1 MHILANFYVKMA
13 WPPYACYK
21 IQLLYYYIIVLLGGD
36 IKSKKEKPESGD
48 LYCNIMPL
56 DLRRPIL
63 CVCEF

>member
-1 MHILANFYVKMA
+1 MNNQGERILPTA
-13 WPPYACYK
+13 WSMLVIKYDRF
-21 IQLLYYYIIVLLGGD
+21 ITIVVRLGGD

-56 DLRRPIL
+56 DLRRPIS